1 MVPGRYVRH
10 SLIVRLLIVS
20 SLIAVCS
27 IGATAWLA
35 AMTVSRGIQQAQGSS
50 LANDSATYR
59 RLLDY
64 AATNRTWQDVGP
76 VVSSLSTEAGRRVT
90 LTMQDGTVIAD
101 SAALADPAST
111 PDPLP
116 ARASAVVDP
125 LAVDPA
131 LGAGASSD
139 PIDARVVGPFALT
152 SPERRDLEGFAAKIL
167 ACVDALGG
175 DGAISIA
182 PSGRPTVETNSVAIA
197 ATCGVSLL
205 DEVVPPTEAAALAQL
220 ESAVN
225 ACLSAQRTTTI
236 TLHRDLTW
244 STDAP
249 LPLADQLAIPTCLK
263 SSRQQLLAPYAPP
276 AALLY
281 LSSSTRA
288 APAHLDLS
296 RANQLKIAAL
306 AAVVLLVA
314 VGATAAAAHRMI
326 RPLRA
331 LTLAAQ
337 RMTRG
342 DSDARVQTR
351 GRDEI
356 AELGAA
362 FNEMSAGREH
372 MEEQRKALISDIAH
386 ELRSPL
392 TNIRGWLEATE
403 DGLAER
409 TPELD
414 RALLEEAIQLQRI
427 VDDLQDLAM
436 SDAGELRMHPQ
447 AMEVA
452 PVLAQI
458 RTAYSAQAAARG
470 ISLTTS
476 TPDGLTLEA
485 DPVRIRQAIENL
497 VTNALRHTPDGG
509 TVTVTAQGEPGCVVV
524 DVVDTGSGIE
534 AADLPHLFDRFWR
547 ADRSRSRGSGGSGLG
562 LAIANNLVHAHGG
575 TLTAVSTV
583 GLGSTFTLRLPAG

>member
-1 MVPGRYVRH
+1 MRH
-10 SLIVRLLIVS
+10 SLIVRLLLVS
-20 SLIAVCS
+20 TLIAVCS
-27 IGATAWLA
+27 IAATAWLA
-35 AMTVSRGIQQAQGSS
+35 AITVSRGIEQAQGAS

-64 AATNRTWQDVGP
+64 AATNRTWRDVGP
-76 VVSSLSTEAGRRVT
+76 VVSALSTEVGRRIT
-90 LTMQDGTVIAD
+90 LTAQDGTVIAD
-101 SAALADPAST
+101 SATRADPGSK
-111 PDPLP
+111 PGRLP
-116 ARASAVVDP
+116 GRASAVVDP

-131 LGAGASSD
+131 LGAGAASD
-139 PIDARVVGPFALT
+139 PIDARVVGPFSLT
-152 SPERRDLEGFAAKIL
+152 SDERRDLEAFADKIL
-167 ACVDALGG
+167 GCVDALGG
-175 DGAISIA
+175 DGAISVA
-182 PSGRPTVETNSVAIA
+182 PTGRPTVETHSVAIA
-197 ATCGVSLL
+197 AACGVSLL
-205 DEVVPPTEAAALAQL
+205 DDVVPPTEAAALAQL

-225 ACLSAQRTTTI
+225 ACLGAQQTTTI

-249 LPLADQLAIPTCLK
+249 LPSADRLAIPPCLT

-281 LSSSTRA
+281 LSSRTDD

-296 RANQLKIAAL
+296 RANQLKIVAL
-306 AAVVLLVA
+306 AAAVLLVA
-314 VGATAAAAHRMI
+314 IGATAAAAHRMI
-326 RPLRA
+326 RPLRD
-331 LTLAAQ
+331 LTRAAQ

-342 DSDARVQTR
+342 DAAARVRTR

-414 RALLEEAIQLQRI
+414 RALLGEAIQLQRI

-458 RTAYSAQAAARG
+458 RTAYTAQAAARG
-470 ISLTTS
+470 ISLAAS
-476 TPDGLTLEA
+476 APDRLALEA
-485 DPVRIRQAIENL
+485 DPVRLRQAIENL

-509 TVTVTAQGEPGCVVV
+509 TVTVTARDEPGWVVV

-583 GLGSTFTLRLPAG
+583 GSGSTFTLRLPAA